1 VGNEALRNN
10 TTGTLNTCIGYQ
22 AGTAITTGQDNTYI
36 GALAGDTTT
45 TGQNNVCIG
54 HLCDVESVDGSNR
67 VGVGTELVLTANN
80 YVKLGVG
87 GNNVSTLFA
96 SGSSWSWTSDE
107 RLKKNINTD
116 TLGLEFINKL
126 RPATY
131 ELKPSQEVDP
141 SLTEHYSAT
150 EDKADSGKLKHG
162 LIAQEVKAAL
172 DEVGVNTFA
181 GWSEDDIDGVQRISP
196 ADFVYPLINA
206 VKELSAEVEQLKQQ
220 LNNGE

>member
-1 VGNEALRNN
+1 MQAVGSGSRIGIGNDLTLTTNN
-10 TTGTLNTCIGYQ
+10 T
-22 AGTAITTGQDNTYI
+22 AYI
-36 GALAGDTTT
+36 
-45 TGQNNVCIG
+45 
-54 HLCDVESVDGSNR
+54 
-67 VGVGTELVLTANN
+67 
-80 YVKLGVG
+80 GVG
-87 GNNVSTLFA
+87 GNNISSLFA

-141 SLTEHYSAT
+141 SLTEHYNAT

-172 DEVGVNTFA
+172 DEVGVDTFG
-181 GWSEDDIDGVQRISP
+181 GWNDTSVDDVQRISP

-206 VKELSAEVEQLKQQ
+206 VKELSAEVEQLKSKAHDKCDK
-220 LNNGE
+220 